1 VRVSNKSLSNN
12 SSTIKKLIEMK
23 EQDNNNSRRKFI
35 QQTAMAGAGLMLAN
49 SLPIFSQSN
58 DLTMSNNIK
67 SRGYAG
73 KDEHGKLVPWNFER
87 RAVGDNDILIEIKY
101 SGICHSDIHTIR
113 GHWGKQQYPQVPGHE
128 IAGIVTAIG
137 KNVKKFKVGD
147 KAGIGCMVDSCM
159 KCESCKRGE
168 EHHCETTGM
177 VGTYGIP
184 EKSSPTG
191 ITQGGY
197 SSNIVVRDHFAI
209 KIPDNIDLKY
219 AAPLLCAGI
228 TTYSPMMK
236 YKMKKGDKVGVVG
249 IGGLGHI
256 AIKIAVSKG
265 AEVYAFTTSSS
276 KVNDIKS
283 FGAKEVIV
291 VDTTENSKLPTG
303 SNVSA
308 QAAGEAVVAITKEKL
323 KPWIGKLDYMIS
335 TVPYAYEM
343 STYIDCVKPYG
354 FFTQVG
360 QPIGGA
366 LTINNFNMIF
376 NRVNFNGSLI
386 GGIPETQEVMD
397 YCAKHRIYPQIQM
410 IKAEE
415 INDAWEKVVNKE
427 ARYRYVIDAS
437 TF

>member
-1 VRVSNKSLSNN
+1 M
-12 SSTIKKLIEMK
+12 E
-23 EQDNNNSRRKFI
+23 NNNGTSRRRFI
-35 QQTAMAGAGLMLAN
+35 QQTSILSAGLVLAGTSTLFSHTN
-49 SLPIFSQSN
+49 SSEE
-58 DLTMSNNIK
+58 MSKNIK

-73 KDEHGKLVPWNFER
+73 KDEQGHLSSWNFER
-87 RAVGDNDILIEIKY
+87 RDVGDHDILIEIKY
-101 SGICHSDIHTIR
+101 SGICHSDIHTIK
-113 GHWGKQQYPQVPGHE
+113 GHWGKQIYPQVPGHE

-137 KNVKKFKVGD
+137 KNVTKFKIGD
-147 KAGIGCMVDSCM
+147 KAGVGCMVDSCM
-159 KCESCKRGE
+159 QCESCKKGE

-177 VGTYGIP
+177 VGTYGVP
-184 EKSSPTG
+184 QASSPTG

-197 SSNIVVRDHFAI
+197 SNNLVVTEHFAI
-209 KIPDNIDLKY
+209 KIPRNIDLKY

-236 YKMKKGDKVGVVG
+236 YDMKKGDKVGVVG

-265 AEVYAFTTSSS
+265 AEVYAFTTSPS
-276 KVNDIKS
+276 KINDIKG

-291 VDTTENSKLPTG
+291 VDTADNLLPW
-303 SNVSA
+303 
-308 QAAGEAVVAITKEKL
+308 K
-323 KPWIGKLDYMIS
+323 GKLDYMIS

-343 STYIDCVKPYG
+343 SGYIDCVKPYG

-360 QPIGGA
+360 QPINGA

-397 YCAKHRIYPQIQM
+397 YCAENKIYPEIQI
-410 IKAEE
+410 IKAEQ
-415 INDAWEKVVNKE
+415 INDAWEKVINKQ

>member
-1 VRVSNKSLSNN
+1 M
-12 SSTIKKLIEMK
+12 STDKT
-23 EQDNNNSRRKFI
+23 RRKFI
-35 QQTAMAGAGLMLAN
+35 QQAGIAGAGLMLAGP
-49 SLPIFSQSN
+49 LTIFAQTN
-58 DLTMSNNIK
+58 NKKNMKKNIK

-73 KDEHGKLVPWNFER
+73 KDVAGTMVPWDFER
-87 RAVGDNDILIEIKY
+87 RSVGDNDVLIEIKY
-101 SGICHSDIHTIR
+101 SGICHSDIHTIK
-113 GHWGKQQYPQVPGHE
+113 GHWGPQKYPQVPGHE
-128 IAGIVTAIG
+128 IAGIVTAVG
-137 KNVKKFKVGD
+137 RNVTKFKIGD
-147 KAGIGCMVDSCM
+147 QAGVGCMVNSCMQCDSC
-159 KCESCKRGE
+159 KSGE

-177 VGTYGIP
+177 VGTYGTP

-197 SSNIVVRDHFAI
+197 ANSIVVTEHFAI
-209 KIPDNIDLKY
+209 KIPKSIELKY

-236 YKMKKGDKVGVVG
+236 VNFKKGDKIGVIG

-256 AIKIAVSKG
+256 AVKLAVSKG
-265 AEVYAFTTSSS
+265 AEVYAFTTSVS

-291 VDTTENSKLPTG
+291 VKTAED
-303 SNVSA
+303 
-308 QAAGEAVVAITKEKL
+308 L
-323 KPWIGKLDYMIS
+323 KPYKGKLDFMIS
-335 TVPYAYEM
+335 TIPYAYEM
-343 STYIDCVKPYG
+343 SPYIDCVKKYG
-354 FFTQVG
+354 YFTQVG
-360 QPIGGA
+360 QPINGE

-397 YCAKHRIYPQIQM
+397 YCADNKIYPEIQV
-410 IKAEE
+410 IKASE

-427 ARYRYVIDAS
+427 ARYRYVIDAT